1 MTMLNV
7 QVIGTGAAGNNAT
20 ITLLETGVIDKAKDI
35 LLLNSTKKDIPSKYT
50 DYAIEFGDIRG
61 CGKEREVSRQMIL
74 EALRS
79 KQIDLESF
87 IRPETQMVIIVTSLE
102 GGTGCGS
109 ALVLAEYV
117 SSVLGKNVHLFA
129 FAGFEDDPKGMA
141 NTVDW
146 FKELNDQ
153 YTVEVISNKKF
164 LEEANGNRHKAEL
177 LANEEFAKRVSILLG
192 NSIVPSET
200 NIDDTDLYKLT
211 TIPGFMTIESTPLAK
226 IKSVD
231 DFNNALTE
239 MVDNSKSL
247 ETEQSAYYIGVIFN
261 GSDKTKQ
268 YIDESYS
275 ILKERY
281 GKPMEFFRHY
291 QNVQD
296 DEYFAVIIGGMKIP
310 NDEVNAI
317 YNRFLKESESTDTT
331 RDKFFDNKAKFD
343 TSKATRS
350 SVLNRRGSSFISSKE
365 VANNQKNFFGKY
377 SMNAKPDSDEEDK
390 PVNNT
395 NSFNHFRNTTKNE
408 I

>member
-20 ITLLETGVIDKAKDI
+20 ITLLENNVIESAKNI
-35 LLLNSTKKDIPSKYT
+35 LLLNSTKKDIPNKYM

-61 CGKEREVSRQMIL
+61 CGKEREVSKQMVL
-74 EALRS
+74 EAIRS
-79 KQIDLESF
+79 KQIDLDTF
-87 IRPETQMVIIVTSLE
+87 VRPDTQIVIIVTSLE

-109 ALVLAEYV
+109 ALILAEYV
-117 SSVLGKNVHLFA
+117 SSVLNKNVHLFA

-164 LEEANGNRHKAEL
+164 LEDANGNRHKAEI
-177 LANEEFAKRVSILLG
+177 LANV
-192 NSIVPSET
+192 
-200 NIDDTDLYKLT
+200 YKLA

-231 DFNNALTE
+231 DFNATLSE
-239 MVDNSKSL
+239 MIDNSKSL

-275 ILKERY
+275 VLKERY

-291 QNVQD
+291 QNIQD
-296 DEYFAVIIGGMKIP
+296 EEYFSVIIGGMKIP

-317 YNRFLKESESTDTT
+317 YNRFVKESESTDTT

-343 TSKATRS
+343 TSKAIRS
-350 SVLNRRGSSFISSKE
+350 SVINRRGSNFISQKE
-365 VANNQKNFFGKY
+365 VSNNQKNFFSKY
-377 SMNAKPDSDEEDK
+377 SMQPEQKEE
-390 PVNNT
+390 VNNT
-395 NSFNHFRNTTKNE
+395 TNFNHFRNTTKNE

>member
-20 ITLLETGVIDKAKDI
+20 ITLLENDVIESAKNI
-35 LLLNSTKKDIPSKYT
+35 LLLNSTKKDIPNKYM

-61 CGKEREVSRQMIL
+61 CGKEREVSKQMVL
-74 EALRS
+74 EAIRS
-79 KQIDLESF
+79 KQIDLDTF
-87 IRPETQMVIIVTSLE
+87 VRPDTQIVIIVTSLE

-109 ALVLAEYV
+109 ALILAEYV
-117 SSVLGKNVHLFA
+117 SSVLNKNVHLFA

-164 LEEANGNRHKAEL
+164 LEDANGNRHKAEI
-177 LANEEFAKRVSILLG
+177 LANEEFARRVAILLG

-200 NIDDTDLYKLT
+200 NIDDTDLYKLA

-231 DFNNALTE
+231 DFNATLSE
-239 MVDNSKSL
+239 MIDNSKSL

-275 ILKERY
+275 VLKERY

-291 QNVQD
+291 QNIQD
-296 DEYFAVIIGGMKIP
+296 EEYFSVIIGGMKIP

-317 YNRFLKESESTDTT
+317 YNRFVKESESTDTT

-343 TSKATRS
+343 TSKAIRS
-350 SVLNRRGSSFISSKE
+350 SVINRRGSNFISQKE
-365 VANNQKNFFGKY
+365 VSNNQKNFFSKY
-377 SMNAKPDSDEEDK
+377 SMQPEQKEE
-390 PVNNT
+390 VNNT
-395 NSFNHFRNTTKNE
+395 TNFNHFRNTTKNE

>member
-1 MTMLNV
+1 MSMLNV
-7 QVIGTGAAGNNAT
+7 QVIGTGAAGNNAS
-20 ITLLETGVIDKAKDI
+20 ITLLETGVISNAQDV
-35 LLLNSTKKDIPSKYT
+35 LLLNSTKKDIPSKYS

-61 CGKEREVSRQMIL
+61 CGKERDVSKQMVL
-74 EALRS
+74 EAIRS
-79 KQIDLESF
+79 RQIDLETFVKPS
-87 IRPETQMVIIVTSLE
+87 TQLVIITTSLE

-109 ALVLAEYV
+109 ALILAEYV
-117 SSVLGKNVHLFA
+117 STVLNRNVHLFA

-141 NTVDW
+141 NTVEW

-164 LEEANGNRHKAEL
+164 LEEAGGNRHKAEL
-177 LANEEFAKRVSILLG
+177 LANEEFARRVAILLG
-192 NSIVPSET
+192 NNIVPSET

-211 TIPGFMTIESTPLAK
+211 TIPGFMTIECTQLSK

-231 DFNNALTE
+231 DFNTALNE

-275 ILKERY
+275 VLKERY

-317 YNRFLKESESTDTT
+317 YNRFLKESESTDTS
-331 RDKFFDNKAKFD
+331 RDKFFDNKSKFD

-350 SVLNRRGSSFISSKE
+350 SVLNRRGASFVSQKEISH
-365 VANNQKNFFGKY
+365 NQKNFFGKY
-377 SMNAKPDSDEEDK
+377 SMSAKDEVDEE
-390 PVNNT
+390 PVTNNT
-395 NSFNHFRNTTKNE
+395 KSFNHFRNTTKNE

>member
-1 MTMLNV
+1 MAMLNV
-7 QVIGTGAAGNNAT
+7 QVIGTGAAGNNAS
-20 ITLLETGVIDKAKDI
+20 ITLLETGVIANAQDV
-35 LLLNSTKKDIPSKYT
+35 LLLNSTKKDIPSKYA

-61 CGKEREVSRQMIL
+61 CGKERDVSKQMVL
-74 EALRS
+74 EAIRS
-79 KQIDLESF
+79 KQIDLDTF
-87 IRPETQMVIIVTSLE
+87 IKPNTQVVIITTSLE

-109 ALVLAEYV
+109 ALILAEYV
-117 SSVLGKNVHLFA
+117 STVLGKNVHLFA

-177 LANEEFAKRVSILLG
+177 LANEEFAKRVNILLG
-192 NSIVPSET
+192 NNIVPSET

-211 TIPGFMTIESTPLAK
+211 TIPGFMTIESTQLAK

-231 DFNNALTE
+231 DFNNTLNE
-239 MVDNSKSL
+239 MIDNSKSL

-275 ILKERY
+275 VLKERY

-296 DEYFAVIIGGMKIP
+296 EEYFAVIIGGMKIP

-317 YNRFLKESESTDTT
+317 YARFVKESESTDTS

-350 SVLNRRGSSFISSKE
+350 SVLNRRGASFISQKE
-365 VANNQKNFFGKY
+365 VAHNQKNFFGKY
-377 SMNAKPDSDEEDK
+377 SMSANTDDEDTKP
-390 PVNNT
+390 NNT
-395 NSFNHFRNTTKNE
+395 STFNHFRNTTKNE